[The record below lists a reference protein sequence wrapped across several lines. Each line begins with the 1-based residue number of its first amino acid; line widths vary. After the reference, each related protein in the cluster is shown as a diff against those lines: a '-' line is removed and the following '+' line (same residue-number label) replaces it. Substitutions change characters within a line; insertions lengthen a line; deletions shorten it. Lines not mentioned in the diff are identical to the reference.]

1 MKTPVFIK
9 LHKQKIDNY
18 LYDFLLKNKA
28 DLKNHFQ
35 ADLLFLYLT
44 DFSKNGKSIRGS
56 LFLEFLALSGK
67 KEAEIDQYLPIA
79 GALELIHSGLLIQD
93 DWMDKDNFRR
103 GQIALHSLLNKDAQ
117 ANNIQSPERY
127 SGEAT
132 NCASDIIFFLSFK
145 MLTQATTDH
154 SHEVITFIM
163 NEYVKVGFA
172 QWQDVYFSYR
182 DEYQFSNIENIYLY
196 KTARYTFV
204 MPIIAALLACG
215 EKAVNLKKIEQLA
228 ENIGML
234 YQITD
239 DKLNIFGNPLTTKKA
254 IGSDICDNKKTYY
267 HFFYHQQLST
277 NKDKEYRKIKRYF
290 GKKVLSDKDLQT
302 IKNVLID
309 FGIEKNVSEIV
320 DKYRQ
325 KCKEIINTI
334 NNKKYKNNL
343 SSLIDYIVER
353 DS

>member
-18 LYDFLLKNKA
+18 LYDFLLKNKV

-35 ADLLFLYLT
+35 ADLLFSYLI

-56 LFLEFLALSGK
+56 LFLEFLTLSGK
-67 KEAEIDQYLPIA
+67 SELEIDQYLPVA

-103 GQIALHSLLNKDAQ
+103 GQIALHSLLNNDAQ
-117 ANNIQSPERY
+117 KNNILYPERY

-132 NCASDIIFFLSFK
+132 NCASDIIFFLAFK
-145 MLTQATTDH
+145 MLASLKIDH
-154 SHEVITFIM
+154 SHKVINFIM

-172 QWQDVYFSYR
+172 QWQDVYFSYQE
-182 DEYQFSNIENIYLY
+182 EYQFLNIENIYLY

-204 MPIIAALLACG
+204 MPIMAALLACG
-215 EKAVNLKKIEQLA
+215 EKETDLKHIEQLA

-234 YQITD
+234 FQITD

-277 NKDKEYRKIKRYF
+277 NKNKEYRRIKKYF
-290 GKKVLSDKDLQT
+290 GKSTLSERDLKT
-302 IKNVLID
+302 IKNVLIE

-320 DKYRQ
+320 NKYQQ
-325 KCKEIINTI
+325 KCRKIIGTI
-334 NNKKYKNNL
+334 NNEKYKDNL
-343 SSLIDYIVER
+343 NSLIDYIVER